1 MPYLVEEIV
10 EEEEVDNELSRMG
23 TVDSDRN
30 VTTSVIFFQIKTNQK
45 IDGQPQNISG
55 FANNLE
61 LSKLDGTQIET
72 IIEEKEEEQD
82 IESKSK
88 TITESQQQTSTV
100 QSQLPGSQMTS
111 NKNTIQT
118 QLSDK
123 PEIEKLDL
131 KEVIGANL
139 EISEIPEQ
147 KEGEGEG
154 TARSRANETETH
166 TGSQTEEEGNTE
178 READLEIVD
187 EKEED
192 LENIKHDAYS

>member
-1 MPYLVEEIV
+1 
-10 EEEEVDNELSRMG
+10 
-23 TVDSDRN
+23 
-30 VTTSVIFFQIKTNQK
+30 
-45 IDGQPQNISG
+45 
-55 FANNLE
+55 
-61 LSKLDGTQIET
+61 
-72 IIEEKEEEQD
+72 
-82 IESKSK
+82 
-88 TITESQQQTSTV
+88 
-100 QSQLPGSQMTS
+100 MTS

-192 LENIKHDAYS
+192 LENIKHDAYSCPAYKTTERKGT